1 MALIRENIPCRQCVL
16 HSGIPR
22 VSINSEGLC
31 TACAESKNQA
41 KMERITSQLF
51 TNKLNDQIAA
61 VKQTPRPFQALVL
74 FSGGK
79 DSTHL
84 LKMVKEQYQLKT
96 VACSIVHP
104 LVNKTASGNMEEVA
118 GKLGV
123 DLLKFYPE
131 ERIYK
136 KVMRQGLL
144 EAEKY
149 GLDEFAGCSV
159 CSFLFKW
166 LSFKMALQLNIPLIF
181 DGSDISQSDGPYY
194 LDGKNLARDLGEGI
208 KPFGALHQV
217 VADAM
222 GPEYEGSLYDCDPEE
237 LAHRELPSII
247 APFTFT
253 KYNYQENFQEIE
265 RLGVESRKFRKLFTN
280 CNAIPF
286 FSYFSL
292 KRYDC
297 VPYIKHYASEVRR
310 GYSNLL
316 QLKLENAGHENTLPR
331 ETVAR
336 MMEEYKQIIYYVVD
350 QKLDPDQ
357 ITPEQR
363 RRVAE
368 LAPTYFGVFE
378 PEVCEVLFNDVLMI
392 NHYARVFEIDLT
404 TRF

>member
-1 MALIRENIPCRQCVL
+1 MALNIPCRQCVL
-16 HSGIPR
+16 HSGIPG
-22 VSINSEGLC
+22 VVINSEGLC
-31 TACAESKNQA
+31 TACAESKERA
-41 KMERITSQLF
+41 KMDRISSQLF
-51 TNKLNDQIAA
+51 TNKLKDQIAA
-61 VKQTPRPFQALVL
+61 AKKRKRPFQALVL

-79 DSTHL
+79 DSAHL
-84 LKMVKEQYQLKT
+84 LKIVKEEYQLKT
-96 VACSIVHP
+96 LACSIVHP

-123 DLLKFYPE
+123 DLLKLYPE
-131 ERIYK
+131 ERVYK

-144 EAEKY
+144 HVEKY

-166 LSFKMALQLNIPLIF
+166 LSFKMALQLDIPLIF

-194 LDGKNLARDLGEGI
+194 LDGKTMARGLSEGAR
-208 KPFGALHQV
+208 PFGALHQV
-217 VADAM
+217 VADAL
-222 GPEYEGSLYDCDPEE
+222 GPEYEGSLYDCNPDD
-237 LAHRELPSII
+237 LKNRELPSII
-247 APFTFT
+247 APFTFMP
-253 KYNYQENFQEIE
+253 YDYRENFREIE
-265 RLGVESRKFRKLFTN
+265 RMGVESKKFRKLFTN

-297 VPYIKHYASEVRR
+297 VPYIKHYASEIRR

-316 QLKLENAGHENTLPR
+316 QLKLDSGGHENALTR
-331 ETVAR
+331 ETVSR
-336 MMEEYKQIIYYVVD
+336 MMEEYKKIIFYVAD
-350 QKLDPDQ
+350 HKLDLDR

-368 LAPTYFGVFE
+368 LAPTYLRVFE

-392 NHYARVFEIDLT
+392 NHYARVFEMELE
-404 TRF
+404 